1 MTSHRS
7 SRILVVLLGA
17 VLSAACA
24 PELPPAPS
32 PPPPTIEQPRIAYPA
47 DEIAAALTTAA
58 EPLGAITDQPDEQ
71 LEPGTVFG
79 VTVAPCRTVADL
91 LGGSSFDP
99 DAIVPVEALLTQDME
114 VGAASDETPGV
125 TAQVDVHHLPNPD
138 EANAVLAQARTR
150 FCSGGVTFV
159 VSGIPV
165 RGSPAVAT
173 FSTQVAASQVVE
185 PLPGEEDRAI
195 VVRTQ
200 LATDTDALADDVTH
214 PVLHGEARLIV
225 AHGSLVI
232 DIAVLAAG
240 AATEEESGRLADEAT
255 DRALDLVEL
264 FLVKLG
270 H

>member
-1 MTSHRS
+1 M
-7 SRILVVLLGA
+7 
-17 VLSAACA
+17 
-24 PELPPAPS
+24 
-32 PPPPTIEQPRIAYPA
+32 
-47 DEIAAALTTAA
+47 
-58 EPLGAITDQPDEQ
+58 
-71 LEPGTVFG
+71 
-79 VTVAPCRTVADL
+79 
-91 LGGSSFDP
+91 
-99 DAIVPVEALLTQDME
+99 
-114 VGAASDETPGV
+114 GAASDETPGV

-150 FCSGGVTFV
+150 SCSGGVTFV